1 MATSDPWPF
10 IHSERKA
17 LAADLGSVSD
27 KQWSTPSLCDGWSVR
42 DVLAHMTAAAKIT
55 PPKFFGSLI
64 ASGFRFEGVQNKGIA
79 AERGADGAET
89 LARFTEVVDSTRKP
103 PGPVD
108 TALNEVI
115 VHAEDIRRPLGIA
128 HDYPSEWVTRG
139 ADFYRGSNL
148 IIGGKKRAAGLTF
161 RATDADWSAGSG
173 PEVAGPAVSILLA
186 IGGRKESLADLSGGG
201 VETLKSRM

>member
-1 MATSDPWPF
+1 MASADPWPF

-17 LAADLGSVSD
+17 LMADLDGLTEQ
-27 KQWSTPSLCDGWSVR
+27 QWATPSLSAGWSVR
-42 DVLAHMTAAAKIT
+42 DVIAHMTAAAKLT

-64 ASGFRFEGVQNKGIA
+64 GSGFRFEGVQAKGIA
-79 AERGADGAET
+79 TEGGDSGAEALSRFGEV
-89 LARFTEVVDSTRKP
+89 LASTKRP

-108 TALNEVI
+108 TMLCETI

-128 HDYPSEWVTRG
+128 HDYDSEWVTRG

-161 RATDADWSAGSG
+161 RATDADWTAGSG
-173 PEVAGPAVSILLA
+173 PEVTGPAISLLLA
-186 IGGRKESLADLSGGG
+186 ISGRPTAVDDLSGDGL
-201 VETLKSRM
+201 ETLRSRM